1 MPRLLSSKLVRA
13 HTAYRDSTQAI
24 RQRTQG
30 VLRQS
35 WLDLPDYRDGN
46 VEAFATQAARV
57 VRAGQRATAT
67 LTAAFTEQAA
77 RETTGITRRG
87 VYDLSRLDALREGV
101 DPVEEYLRP
110 GHQLWY
116 ELSIGVAFAAAVE
129 HGLTRAM
136 TLSATDLQLAK
147 TDASFQ
153 SFQQDDRVLAY
164 ERQAGD
170 NPCDLCS
177 LAEGQISKADEV
189 MPIHDNCACDA
200 IPIFDP
206 DVAAAAKSID
216 EVQAVADAPADARVA
231 FADSRL
237 PSDGAPLPDH
247 VSAQREK
254 NLQITAKWSD
264 RYR

>member
-1 MPRLLSSKLVRA
+1 MQRRLSSNLVRA
-13 HTAYRDSTQAI
+13 HTAYRDSTQSI

-46 VEAFATQAARV
+46 VEAFAQQAARV

-77 RETTGITRRG
+77 REVTGVTRRG
-87 VYDLSRLDALREGV
+87 VYDLSRLDALRDGV

-110 GHQLWY
+110 GHQVWY
-116 ELSIGVAFAAAVE
+116 ELSLGVAFAAAVE
-129 HGLTRAM
+129 HGLNRAM

-200 IPIFDP
+200 VPVFDP
-206 DVAAAAKSID
+206 DVAASAKSID
-216 EVQAVADAPADARVA
+216 EVQALADTATDARVA
-231 FADSRL
+231 FADART
-237 PSDGAPLPDH
+237 PTDPAALPDH
-247 VSAQREK
+247 VAAQREK
-254 NLQITAKWSD
+254 NLRITAKWND